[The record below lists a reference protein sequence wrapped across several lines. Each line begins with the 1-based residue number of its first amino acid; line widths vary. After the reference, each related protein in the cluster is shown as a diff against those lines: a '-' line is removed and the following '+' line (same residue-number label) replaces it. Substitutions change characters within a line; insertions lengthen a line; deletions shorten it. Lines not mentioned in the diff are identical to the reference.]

1 MNILVLNGSPKGQHS
16 ITLQTALYLE
26 QIYKAHN
33 FSYLHV
39 GQKIRAYEHKFQ
51 DVIESMEQADLILF
65 VYPVYTFL
73 APYQLHH
80 FIELMKEAT
89 ISLEG
94 KYVSQITTSKHFYDI
109 TAHKFIEENA
119 YDFGARFI
127 RGLSAD
133 MEDLL
138 EEKGRTEA
146 ICYFDK
152 LLFDIENGIYQ
163 EKKASSTPYIPTAYK
178 ASFTPVPKNTNKDIV
193 LITNLGEQEDNLKNM
208 IDDFIAI
215 CESPVRVIN
224 LREFSFSG
232 GCLGCFHCS
241 TTGTCIY
248 KDGFDSYL
256 RDEIQTADAIIY
268 AYTIQN
274 HYTQSSLKCYDDR
287 QFCNGHRTVNHGMP
301 VGYLISGN
309 YENEQNVKTIVE
321 ARSEVSG
328 MYLCGVATDE
338 ENVTSNIKRLATSL
352 QYALTHEMKK
362 SANFYGVG
370 GTKIFR
376 DLVFLMRGMMKADHQ
391 YYKKNGIYDYPHNK
405 RFKIIQM
412 QIIGTLLMN
421 PSVRKKL
428 KGSINSIIVT
438 PYTKIIEEAGK

>member
-1 MNILVLNGSPKGQHS
+1 MNILILNGSPKGIHS
-16 ITLQTALYLE
+16 ITLQTVLYLE
-26 QIYKAHN
+26 QLYKDHE

-39 GQKIRAYEHKFQ
+39 GQKIRVYESKFGE
-51 DVIESMEQADLILF
+51 VIEAMDNADMILF

-73 APYQLHH
+73 VPYQLHR
-80 FIELMKEAT
+80 FIELMKDAK

-109 TAHKFIEENA
+109 TAHKFIEENS
-119 YDFGARFI
+119 YDFGAKFI

-138 EEKGRTEA
+138 EEQGRSEA
-146 ICYFDK
+146 VCYFDK
-152 LLFDIENGIYQ
+152 FLFDIEHNIYQ
-163 EKKASSTPYIPTAYK
+163 EKKMPDTPYIPTTYTS
-178 ASFTPVPKNTNKDIV
+178 SFQVAPKRIEKDVVLLTNY
-193 LITNLGEQEDNLKNM
+193 GEQEDNIKNM
-208 IDDFIAI
+208 IDDFVAV
-215 CESPVRVIN
+215 CEAPVRVIN
-224 LREFSFSG
+224 IREFPFSG

-256 RDEIQTADAIIY
+256 RDEIQNADAIIY

-274 HYTQSSLKCYDDR
+274 HYTHSSLKCYDDR

-301 VGYLISGN
+301 LGYLISGD
-309 YENEQNVKTIVE
+309 YENEHNVKTIVE

-338 ENVTSNIKRLATSL
+338 QDTSSNITNLANSL
-352 QYALTHEMKK
+352 QYALTHEMKR

-376 DLVFLMRGMMKADHQ
+376 DLVFLMRGMMKADHE

-405 RFKIIQM
+405 RIKIIQM
-412 QIIGTLLMN
+412 QVIGKLLTT
-421 PSVRKKL
+421 PSIRKKM

-438 PYTKIIEEAGK
+438 PYTKIIEGAGK